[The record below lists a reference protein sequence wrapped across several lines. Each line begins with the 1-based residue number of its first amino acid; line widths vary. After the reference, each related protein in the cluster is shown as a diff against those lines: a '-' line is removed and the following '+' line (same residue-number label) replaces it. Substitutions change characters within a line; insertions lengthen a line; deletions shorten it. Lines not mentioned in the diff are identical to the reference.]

1 MEYIN
6 YLNPPIIFLIA
17 GVILT
22 GVVYYIGPLL
32 ISYIAKF
39 MKINKEKS
47 MNLFQIPLLISIVL
61 SSIWYSIHT
70 SSYYHIVESWYT
82 PVILTILLIFWI
94 RGIIDFGKY
103 ILRKTIKQEKENHNI
118 IPIIENIW
126 VFIAIISMIF
136 SVLHVWEINV
146 KPFLASAGIAG
157 VIIGFAARDTLENFF
172 GGIALYADQTYYIG
186 DFIELDEST
195 RGWVREISIRS
206 TVIHTLDGD
215 SVTIP
220 NSKLHKSIIKNKSHP
235 KNAFRTS
242 IDIGV
247 SYDSDTDK
255 VHDILEE
262 TMDEIIN
269 NDDNLVLDNPRHQV
283 HLREFSDSA
292 ITFEIFVWIK
302 LPNQK
307 PTIENLIN
315 KRIYAALNK
324 EGIKIPY
331 PQRTLHFEK

>member
-94 RGIIDFGKY
+94 RGIIYFGKY

-118 IPIIENIW
+118 IPI
-126 VFIAIISMIF
+126 
-136 SVLHVWEINV
+136 
-146 KPFLASAGIAG
+146 
-157 VIIGFAARDTLENFF
+157 
-172 GGIALYADQTYYIG
+172 
-186 DFIELDEST
+186 
-195 RGWVREISIRS
+195 
-206 TVIHTLDGD
+206 
-215 SVTIP
+215 VTSSP
-220 NSKLHKSIIKNKSHP
+220 
-235 KNAFRTS
+235 A
-242 IDIGV
+242 
-247 SYDSDTDK
+247 
-255 VHDILEE
+255 
-262 TMDEIIN
+262 
-269 NDDNLVLDNPRHQV
+269 
-283 HLREFSDSA
+283 
-292 ITFEIFVWIK
+292 
-302 LPNQK
+302 
-307 PTIENLIN
+307 
-315 KRIYAALNK
+315 
-324 EGIKIPY
+324 
-331 PQRTLHFEK
+331 